1 MQIFWLGHSCFKIQ
15 DKEITIITDPYGP
28 GFGLKPPRL
37 KAEIVTVSHDHNDHN
52 YTDGIM
58 GEPLIIKGPGE
69 FEVKGIYIRGLQ
81 SWHDSQNGKERGANI
96 IYRFEI
102 DGVSLAHLGD
112 LGHALDDQLIEF
124 LEGTDVLLIPVGGVY
139 TINAKQAVEI
149 ISQIE
154 PRIVIPMH
162 YHQFE
167 FQTKDK
173 LDGLDKFCKE
183 IGICNK
189 DAVDKLKISKKEL
202 PSEETQVVVMSM
214 AK

>member
-15 DKEITIITDPYGP
+15 DKDNTIITDPYGP
-28 GFGLKPPRL
+28 GYGLKPPRL
-37 KAEIVTVSHDHNDHN
+37 KAEIVTVSHDHGDHN

-58 GEPLIIKGPGE
+58 GDPLIIKGPGE
-69 FEVKGIYIRGLQ
+69 FEVKGIYIRGAK
-81 SWHDSQNGKERGANI
+81 SWHDNQNGKERGDNI
-96 IYRFEI
+96 IYRLEV

-112 LGHALDDQLIEF
+112 LGHGLDDQLIEF

-162 YHQFE
+162 YHQSE

-189 DAVDKLKISKKEL
+189 DAVDKLKIIKKEL